1 MQELTCFSKFFCG
14 FQGDT
19 VSALKKVEV
28 PDFVENKMRSGR
40 ARGENDDREYTQGKK
55 HPAPVDGFSS
65 LDDFRIVNDLLSR
78 PGKALGNHYPA
89 SDGDKITG
97 GNDETREK
105 DNDGNLRKVQSASQ
119 FELVK
124 MCEEAREPEIQA

>member
-1 MQELTCFSKFFCG
+1 LQELTCFSKFFCG

-55 HPAPVDGFSS
+55 HLAPVDGLSS
-65 LDDFRIVNDLLSR
+65 LDDFRIVNDFLAG
-78 PGKALGNHYPA
+78 PGKTLGNHYPA

-97 GNDETREK
+97 GNDETGEK
-105 DNDGNLRKVQSASQ
+105 DH
-119 FELVK
+119 
-124 MCEEAREPEIQA
+124 